1 MLARR
6 YAAGVESVRAEDG
19 ARIAYS
25 EAGDGPALV
34 LVHGIT
40 ESRRAWDPIVPALTD
55 RWRVVSLDLRG
66 HGDSDRRDPYDPIT
80 LANDVAT
87 VVAATGVEDPLMVG
101 HSLGGI
107 VVSAYGGAGHPAR
120 AIVNVDQPI
129 ALGGF
134 KESLAPIEPMLRGT
148 PEEFATA
155 IGLVFNVLD
164 GPLPSAERARLDEL
178 SSPEQD
184 VVLGIWGTVFEAS
197 AEDLDLLT
205 AAVVGGVSV
214 PYLSLHGTDPG
225 DDYPDWLTAVIP
237 TATIE
242 IWDGLGHYP
251 QLTAPER
258 FLTRL
263 EQFDPAT
270 SPG

>member
-1 MLARR
+1 
-6 YAAGVESVRAEDG
+6 VENVRVDDG
-19 ARIAYS
+19 TRIAYTD
-25 EAGDGPALV
+25 AGGEGPALV

-40 ESRRAWDPIVPALTD
+40 ESHRAWDPLLPALTD
-55 RWRVVSLDLRG
+55 RWHVVALDLRG
-66 HGDSDRRDPYDPIT
+66 HGDSDRNDPYDPIT
-80 LANDVAT
+80 LASDVAA
-87 VVAATGVEDPLMVG
+87 VVNATGVEDPLMVG
-101 HSLGGI
+101 HSLGGV

-134 KESLAPIEPMLRGT
+134 KESLEPIEPMLRGS

-155 IGLVFNVLD
+155 IGLVFSVLD
-164 GPLPSAERARLDEL
+164 GPLPAVERARLDAI

-184 VVLGIWGTVFEAS
+184 VVLGVWGTVFDTS

-214 PYLSLHGTDPG
+214 PYLSLHGMDPG
-225 DDYPDWLTAVIP
+225 DDHPDWLAAVIP
-237 TATIE
+237 TSTIE

-251 QLTAPER
+251 QLTASER
-258 FLTRL
+258 FVTRL
-263 EQFDPAT
+263 ALFDPAT
-270 SPG
+270 APGRR

>member
-1 MLARR
+1 
-6 YAAGVESVRAEDG
+6 VERVQATDG
-19 ARIAYS
+19 AQISYTQS
-25 EAGDGPALV
+25 GDGPPLV

-40 ESRRAWDPIVPALTD
+40 ETHRAWDPIVPALNEH
-55 RWRVVSLDLRG
+55 WHVVALDLRG
-66 HGDSDRRDPYDPIT
+66 HGDSDRKDPYDPVT
-80 LANDVAT
+80 LADDVAA
-87 VVAATGVEDPLMVG
+87 VVAATGIDAPMLVG
-101 HSLGGI
+101 HSLGGVI
-107 VVSAYGGAGHPAR
+107 VSAYGGAKHPAR

-155 IGLVFNVLD
+155 IGLVFHVLD
-164 GPLPSAERARLDEL
+164 GPLAPSERARLDTL

-184 VVLGIWGTVFEAS
+184 VVLGIWSTVFEAS

-214 PYLSLHGTDPG
+214 PYLSLHGSDPG
-225 DDYPDWLTAVIP
+225 DDYPDWLTAIIP
-237 TATIE
+237 TATFE

-251 QLTAPER
+251 QLTAPDR
-258 FLTRL
+258 FVTRL
-263 EQFDPAT
+263 RAFDPAT
-270 SPG
+270 

>member
-1 MLARR
+1 
-6 YAAGVESVRAEDG
+6 VESVRATDG
-19 ARIAYS
+19 TTIAYT
-25 EAGDGPALV
+25 EAGDGPPLV

-40 ESRRAWDPIVPALTD
+40 ESHRAWDPILPALAE
-55 RWRVVSLDLRG
+55 RWHVVALDLRG
-66 HGDSDRRDPYDPIT
+66 HGDSDRHDPYDPIT
-80 LANDVAT
+80 LAGDVAA
-87 VVAATGVEDPLMVG
+87 VVAAAGVSDPLVVG
-101 HSLGGI
+101 HSLGGV

-134 KESLAPIEPMLRGT
+134 KESLEVIEPMLRGS

-155 IGLVFNVLD
+155 VGIVFSALD
-164 GPLPSAERARLDEL
+164 GPLPASERARLDAI

-184 VVLGIWGTVFEAS
+184 VVLGVWGTVFDSS

-205 AAVVGGVSV
+205 AAVVDGVSV
-214 PYLSLHGTDPG
+214 PYLSLHGSDPG

-237 TATIE
+237 SATVE

-258 FLTRL
+258 LVTRL
-263 EQFDPAT
+263 AQLDPAI
-270 SPG
+270 